1 MKIAVEIPDVIYK
14 KLIND
19 EIHFGSITS
28 KNIFNYVKN
37 GIPIKTSE
45 KSEEEDEFS
54 ILDKLVKCRINKV
67 LKNIKFDIT
76 LQTIP
81 ESSDEYDYEAKWL
94 NRGLRIASEVID
106 KYKTDID
113 ELDQGNGMT
122 REEAIKILKDKI
134 KTMEHGAVC
143 CNYGI
148 DKDAFTLAIQA
159 LEQEA

>member
-14 KLIND
+14 KLING
-19 EIHFGSITS
+19 EVQFGGITS
-28 KNIFNYVKN
+28 KNIFNYVKY
-37 GIPIKTSE
+37 GTPIKLPE
-45 KSEEEDEFS
+45 KNELTPATHL
-54 ILDKLVKCRINKV
+54 IIKKI
-67 LKNIKFDIT
+67 LKNIRLDIALKYIT
-76 LQTIP
+76 
-81 ESSDEYDYEAKWL
+81 EDSGEYDYEAKWM
-94 NRGLRIASEVID
+94 NRGLRMALEVID

-122 REEAIKILKDKI
+122 REEAIKIFKDKI

-148 DKDAFTLAIQA
+148 DKDAFILAIQA